1 MYSYTEIPFQNMQD
15 CLSSLFLTLG
25 KQIMEVMGRKG
36 ETVIRKAVQSF
47 GVSLGEE
54 TREKLKQEGKRQSLK
69 ELAEQKELFLDP
81 RFRILPIRTRQQEL
95 WAEVH
100 TCPIADYMKAQG
112 GAEIGLMFCEE
123 FCHAFFKGYTD
134 GKAQA
139 NLSKVLMG
147 AYDNHCR
154 FSIYYRP
161 ANLEAGK
168 RDQVFDPETTEQEA
182 DLPDQRLLH
191 NTEWMQKLYL
201 RLYASLYEE
210 AAKLG
215 GQEGICAIAL
225 GLRRL
230 SVKQREDLEKWAQ
243 ARRMTCDAQ
252 FIENNYP
259 VLLDEEKNVY
269 SIYLNEEEERLFREN
284 FLERF

>member
-1 MYSYTEIPFQNMQD
+1 MYSYSEIPFQNMQD
-15 CLSSLFLTLG
+15 CLTGLFLTLG
-25 KQIMEVMGRKG
+25 NQIMEVMGRKG
-36 ETVIRKAVQSF
+36 ETVIRKAVQRF

-54 TREKLKQEGKRQSLK
+54 VREKLKQEGKRQSLK
-69 ELAEQKELFLDP
+69 ELAEQEDLFLDP

-112 GAEIGLMFCEE
+112 GTEIGLMFCEE

-147 AYDNHCR
+147 SFDNHCR

-161 ANLEAGK
+161 ANLEAEK
-168 RDQVFDPETTEQEA
+168 RDQVFDLKTTELEA
-182 DLPDQRLLH
+182 DLPDQKLLH
-191 NTEWMQKLYL
+191 NTEWLQKLYL

-210 AAKLG
+210 AEALG
-215 GQEGICAIAL
+215 GQEGICAIAM
-225 GLRRL
+225 GLRIL
-230 SVKQREDLEKWAQ
+230 AVKQKEDLEKWAG
-243 ARRMTCDAQ
+243 ARRMACDAQ

-259 VLLDEEKNVY
+259 VQLEEEKNIF
-269 SIYLNEEEERLFREN
+269 SSHLNENEEKLFREN
-284 FLERF
+284 FLKRF

>member
-54 TREKLKQEGKRQSLK
+54 TRDKLKQEGKRQSLK

-100 TCPIADYMKAQG
+100 TCPVADYMKAQG

-210 AAKLG
+210 AAQLG
-215 GQEGICAIAL
+215 GREGICAIAL

-230 SVKQREDLEKWAQ
+230 SVKQKEDLEKWAQ

-259 VLLDEEKNVY
+259 VLLDEEKNVF

>member
-36 ETVIRKAVQSF
+36 ETVVRKAVQNF

-112 GAEIGLMFCEE
+112 GTEIGLMFCEE

-182 DLPDQRLLH
+182 ELQDQKLLH

-210 AAKLG
+210 AAELG

-225 GLRRL
+225 GLRCL
-230 SVKQREDLEKWAQ
+230 AVKQKEDLEKWAQ
-243 ARRMTCDAQ
+243 ARRMSCDAQ

-259 VLLDEEKNVY
+259 VLLDEGKNVF
-269 SIYLNEEEERLFREN
+269 SIYLNEEEEKLFREN
-284 FLERF
+284 FLKRF

>member
-210 AAKLG
+210 AAQLG
-215 GQEGICAIAL
+215 GREGICAIAL

-230 SVKQREDLEKWAQ
+230 SVKQKEDLEKWAQ

-259 VLLDEEKNVY
+259 VRLDEEKNVF